1 MWSPFSLE
9 RKSQPFLENLV
20 LFRLPSAII
29 KVFLIKIFMMCYLLF
44 LDFFYSIQTIYFFQ
58 QNNRKT
64 IIRVVRL

>member
-1 MWSPFSLE
+1 MKNLF
-9 RKSQPFLENLV
+9 ENLV

-44 LDFFYSIQTIYFFQ
+44 LDFLLYSDNLFFQ
-58 QNNRKT
+58 QNNRTT